1 MPSRS
6 PFLMSTFQ
14 DTGIQVEF
22 DSGDSDHTTTNLG
35 DPSISLS
42 VAQDDYVIVFCAG
55 RDVVGATFSSSDYY
69 QPTLSD
75 GTTFELGGTD
85 NLTGFDI
92 RQAANQTE
100 NIIMNA
106 GGTLT
111 VTNNSGGSSD
121 GGAIAGVV
129 IQNGYDVTDATAN
142 AGSTA
147 SISNVSPSDVVLIWE
162 NRQNSTTVPSTP
174 SGFTSIGSG
183 TYSSGRG
190 GNIYNSTYRLSYKD
204 NASGTVSHTS
214 DSSIYGGVHMV
225 VIKRILKDYELS
237 SYGAPDYTITSFP
250 STGTG
255 VSSGTHD
262 ILAAVDT
269 TISYSWPTGD
279 EGLIMDLGGA
289 GIGFAWGLDNGTTMR
304 ARVFDGGGNFRD
316 GGTDALAAA
325 DVQQS
330 ISAYRNRACT
340 FYIRVDASALN
351 MRLYVQIGG
360 QGSHHPIRL
369 LESNTNN
376 GTALNPYGGN
386 TKGYGQVGNS
396 VADLVG
402 LNGTGAYHDNYTGTI
417 DEIRYWAEAGAPDV
431 SGFAAS
437 YDTVTP

>member
-22 DSGDSDHTTTNLG
+22 DSGDTDHTATNLG

-55 RDVVGATFSSSDYY
+55 RDVAGATFSGQTNYY
-69 QPTLSD
+69 APGDLN
-75 GTTFELGGTD
+75 GTNDLV
-85 NLTGFDI
+85 GFDN
-92 RQAANQTE
+92 RQAVNGTE

-111 VTNNSGGSSD
+111 ATNDSSGGD

-129 IQNGYDVTDATAN
+129 IQNGYDVTAATAN
-142 AGSTA
+142 GGSAA

-162 NRQNSTTVPSTP
+162 NRQNTTTVPSTP

-183 TYSSGRG
+183 TYSSGKG
-190 GNIYNSTYRLSYKD
+190 GNIYSSTYRLSYKD

-214 DSSIYGGVHMV
+214 DSSVYGGVHMV

-237 SYGAPDYTITSFP
+237 SYGSPDYTITSFP

-255 VSSGTHD
+255 VSSGAND

-269 TISYSWPTGD
+269 TIDYVGGSGD

-330 ISAYRNRACT
+330 ISSYRNRACT

-376 GTALNPYGGN
+376 GTALNPYGAN
-386 TKGYGQVGNS
+386 TKGYGQVGGGI
-396 VADLVG
+396 ADLVG
-402 LNGTGAYHDNYTGTI
+402 SGGTGAYHDNYTGTI
-417 DEIRYWAEAGAPDV
+417 DEIRYWAEAGAPDF

>member
-6 PFLMSTFQ
+6 PFLMSAFQ

-22 DSGDSDHTTTNLG
+22 DSGDSDHTATNSG

-55 RDVVGATFSSSDYY
+55 RDVIGATFSGVTNYY
-69 QPTLSD
+69 QPSQLDDTNNLFAFD
-75 GTTFELGGTD
+75 G
-85 NLTGFDI
+85 
-92 RQAANQTE
+92 RQAVNETE

-111 VTNNSGGSSD
+111 VTNDSD
-121 GGAIAGVV
+121 ERSNGGAIAGVV
-129 IQNGYDVTDATAN
+129 IQNGYDVTATTAAGGDA
-142 AGSTA
+142 A

-162 NRQNSTTVPSTP
+162 NRQNTTTVPSTP

-183 TYSSGRG
+183 TYESGRG

-214 DSSIYGGVHMV
+214 DVSIYGGVHMV

-237 SYGAPDYTITSFP
+237 SYGSPDYTITSFP

-255 VSSGTHD
+255 ASSGAND
-262 ILAAVDT
+262 MLVAVDT
-269 TISYSWPTGD
+269 TIDYAAGSGD
-279 EGLIMDLGGA
+279 EGLIMELGGV

-316 GGTDALAAA
+316 LSTDSLAAA
-325 DVQQS
+325 DIQAS
-330 ISAYRNRACT
+330 ISDYRNRECT

-360 QGSHHPIRL
+360 QGSHHEIRL

-376 GTALNPYGGN
+376 GTALNPYGSN
-386 TKGYGQVGNS
+386 TKGYGQVGGGS

-402 LNGTGAYHDNYTGTI
+402 ATGTGAYEDNYTGTL

-431 SGFAAS
+431 SGFS
-437 YDTVTP
+437 NTYDTV

>member
-22 DSGDSDHTTTNLG
+22 DSGDSDHTATNSG

-55 RDVVGATFSSSDYY
+55 RDVAGATFSGPNYY
-69 QPTLSD
+69 QLSQLD
-75 GTTFELGGTD
+75 GTNDLV
-85 NLTGFDI
+85 GFDA
-92 RQAANQTE
+92 RQAVNATE

-111 VTNNSGGSSD
+111 ITNSGGQGD
-121 GGAIAGVV
+121 GGAIAAAV
-129 IQNGYDVTDATAN
+129 IQNGYDVIADTASGGDA
-142 AGSTA
+142 A

-162 NRQNSTTVPSTP
+162 CRQNTTTVPSTP

-183 TYSSGRG
+183 TFSSGRG

-214 DSSIYGGVHMV
+214 DVSIYGGVHMV

-255 VSSGTHD
+255 VSSGTND
-262 ILAAVDT
+262 MLVAVDT
-269 TISYSWPTGD
+269 TIDYAGVSGD
-279 EGLIMDLGGA
+279 EGLIMEAGGTA
-289 GIGFAWGLDNGTTMR
+289 VGFAWGLDNGTTMR
-304 ARVFDGGGNFRD
+304 ARVFDGGGSFRD
-316 GGTDALAAA
+316 FSADSEAAA
-325 DVQQS
+325 DVEVTVS
-330 ISAYRNRACT
+330 DYRNRACT

-351 MRLYVQIGG
+351 MRLYVQVGG
-360 QGSHHPIRL
+360 QGSAQPIRL
-369 LESNTNN
+369 LQSNTND
-376 GTALNPYGGN
+376 GTVLGLYGSN
-386 TKGYGQVGNS
+386 TKGYGQIAGGVP
-396 VADLVG
+396 DLVG
-402 LNGTGAYHDNYTGTI
+402 AGGTGAYEDNYTGTL

-431 SGFAAS
+431 SGFAAT